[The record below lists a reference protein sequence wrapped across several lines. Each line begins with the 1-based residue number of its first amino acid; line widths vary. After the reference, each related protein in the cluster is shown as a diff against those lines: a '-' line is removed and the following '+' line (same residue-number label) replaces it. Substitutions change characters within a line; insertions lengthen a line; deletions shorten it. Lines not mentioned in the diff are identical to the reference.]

1 MFTGLILFS
10 DSRAEDKLKAMFE
23 LFDFNEIQTISKF
36 DLEFLLFCCISSAFK
51 LFSYAEENSQE
62 KQIHELVQNSLSKTS
77 RVTLTDLVHFC
88 AFSEEVN
95 KFLHFFKIKGL
106 SLPKPTKKQD
116 VYEPLRD
123 NSGYPKKNFIVDAG
137 VKAKLENASKAWMG
151 AIYNTINQKSKDEAT
166 AKFNLYWVLGIDS
179 YSSKH
184 NFVVVPGKEIIIYYV
199 SSVVVLLYCKLL
211 RQKHYLEHDYT
222 VSSICLGKEI
232 VCTGEAGFSPKI
244 RIWKIDTLETLQ
256 ILHGVHQT
264 GVILLGFTNNEQ
276 HLITCSNFTVIIYE
290 WRIKNILVASNHTYP
305 IADLYLLPRIT
316 TSSCFILGC
325 DQEITVYS
333 IDNEKLNMVS
343 VNIEISMCKSNII
356 CVTGQGIYD
365 MKNENSFILLTGHAD
380 GSVLLWQNTEFQ
392 RIVVVYN
399 SKICAMKVLISWYL
413 ICTGL
418 GLIYFWDS
426 LLVSCSKVVEISMF
440 PFKLLSFE
448 VNSIKY
454 VSKKLYISTNA
465 GDLIEA
471 RVHLDSLKVTAKR
484 VGGIIQV
491 PLNQTKLDFLSMD
504 LPFLVCS
511 GENGVL
517 TSIDLRSFEI
527 IDTWSVGFSIKSFR
541 CSNFND
547 VICLAACCEEGKLF
561 IRENWDTVF
570 TPEAGTHNLTDLEF
584 LKNGKLLIVASED
597 KNLYIFKK
605 SSNYEKIYL
614 ISINNGIPIT
624 LTPSKNK
631 NSLLIVTDKRK
642 ILMMNSETFELNFTA
657 DQVKGVEWSKFH
669 SYFLAKIKDTLCKAP
684 VVWNQKGDSIG
695 IGGYN
700 GVNIWIQSSKIHSDF
715 NYVLKGHISSVL
727 DISLK
732 SNLIFTLG
740 EDRMIMYW
748 IYDKVTCFT
757 ENFSRVDL
765 PESLKTESAYAMI
778 PVQEDPIKISSQFI
792 QSAFLTSISEN
803 SEYFFN
809 IDHYNKTSLMSI
821 DLSHIYGGR
830 VNLRNSIFYVHL
842 HNKDNPP
849 VCVRNI
855 VYFSSRYVILQNPV
869 TQIQSFYKNH
879 KNKVTSLA
887 THPTLEIIASS
898 EEGLVH
904 IWKIRERVLISK
916 LLTQLSGIFLLR
928 FANSKQGAEVLA
940 AVGWYKSLPNIDLF
954 DWVHEIL
961 LATVNFFD
969 TPQDLQFSPTEYF
982 KLSLCGENHFS
993 IWKRRGQILVCKKE
1007 VKINKILTV
1016 MRYLV
1021 FKHRKEVDLLIGSA
1035 SGELIVNVEGRL
1047 LVHIENAHEG
1057 AILCITTIDTGAMGL
1072 IFTGGEDSI
1081 IRIWTHAL
1089 IPVNKFSLY
1098 SLTDPVLVKS
1108 KQHSISNI
1116 QVYTCLSKKPLDST
1130 LPKGAKTDPLVL
1142 AIGTTSGAL
1151 LEVSLSN
1158 ILSSEQITLQFKIH
1172 FENHCNCNYPMTK
1185 TLFALHPE
1193 HPILGSI
1200 GEDKILK
1207 LWQYENFTCV
1217 FSKELDN
1224 LCKPCFIVF
1233 SPAGILAIGMD
1244 NGVVLLLASK
1254 DSAWGSSSRID
1265 LDLQVVATIR
1275 ENHSA
1280 IIFIRFSQDAEYL
1293 AISYN
1298 NIKGLSRFQ
1307 ESSGVK
1313 TGGSDVTNS
1322 FVVLFQLQ
1330 DNGSYKKVCK
1340 IPFPFGS
1347 IKDIASYPPRN
1358 ECAACYIEFSQD
1370 NMFILMIH
1378 QQVTANFLP
1387 GIF

>member
-10 DSRAEDKLKAMFE
+10 DARAEDKLKAMFE
-23 LFDFNEIQTISKF
+23 LFDFNEIQTISKS
-36 DLEFLLFCCISSAFK
+36 DLEFLLCCCITSAFK
-51 LFSYAEENSQE
+51 LFSFAEEIVQE
-62 KQIHELVQNSLSKTS
+62 KEIHELIQNSLSKTN

-95 KFLHFFKIKGL
+95 QFLHFFKIKGL

-123 NSGYPKKNFIVDAG
+123 NSGYPKRNLVVDEG
-137 VKAKLENASKAWMG
+137 VKVKLENASRAWMG
-151 AIYNTINQKSKDEAT
+151 AIFNTINDKTANEAT
-166 AKFNLYWVLGIDS
+166 GKFNLYWVLGIDS
-179 YSSKH
+179 YNSKH

-211 RQKHYLEHDYT
+211 KQKHYLEHDYY

-232 VCTGEAGFSPKI
+232 VCSGEAGCSPKI

-256 ILHGVHQT
+256 VLHGVHQT
-264 GVILLGFTNNEQ
+264 GVTLLGFTNNEQ

-290 WRIKNILVASNHTYP
+290 WKIKNILVANNHTSP
-305 IADLYLLPRIT
+305 ISDLYLLPRIT
-316 TSSCFILGC
+316 STSCFILGC

-333 IDNEKLNMVS
+333 VDNEKLSIVS
-343 VNIEISMCKSNII
+343 VNIEVSMCKSNIV

-365 MKNENSFILLTGHAD
+365 MKNENSFILVTGHAD

-399 SKICAMKVLISWYL
+399 SKICAMKVLVSWYL
-413 ICTGL
+413 ISTGL

-426 LLVSCSKVVEISMF
+426 NLANCSKVVEISMF

-471 RVHLDSLKVTAKR
+471 RVHLDSLKITAKR

-491 PLNQTKLDFLSMD
+491 PINQTRIEFLSMD

-517 TSIDLRSFEI
+517 TSIDLRSYEI
-527 IDTWSVGFSIKSFR
+527 IDTWSVGFAIKSFR
-541 CSNFND
+541 CENYND

-561 IRENWDTVF
+561 IRENWDTIY
-570 TPEAGTHNLTDLEF
+570 TPEAGKHNLTDLEF
-584 LKNGKLLIVASED
+584 LNKGKLLVVASED

-614 ISINNGIPIT
+614 ISINNGVPIT
-624 LTPSKNK
+624 LTPSKDK
-631 NSLLIVTDKRK
+631 KYLLVVTDKRK
-642 ILMMNSETFELNFTA
+642 ILMMNSETYELNFTS
-657 DQVKGVEWSKFH
+657 DQVKGVEWNRFH
-669 SYFLAKIKDTLCKAP
+669 SFFSAKIKDTLSRAP
-684 VVWNQKGDSIG
+684 VVWNQKGDCIG
-695 IGGYN
+695 IGGFS
-700 GVNIWIQSSKIHSDF
+700 GVNVWIQGTKIHSE
-715 NYVLKGHISSVL
+715 YGYALKGHISSVL
-727 DISLK
+727 DLSIK
-732 SNLIFTLG
+732 SNLIFSLG
-740 EDRMIMYW
+740 QDRMIMYW
-748 IYDKVTCFT
+748 TYEKVTLAN
-757 ENFSRVDL
+757 EGFSRITL
-765 PESLKTESAYAMI
+765 PDTLKIESDYANI
-778 PVQEDPIKISSQFI
+778 QNPLEPVKISSQFI
-792 QSAFLTSISEN
+792 QSAFLTSIMEN

-809 IDHYNKTSLMSI
+809 TEHANKASLISV

-842 HNKDNPP
+842 HNADQPP
-849 VCVRNI
+849 ICVRNI
-855 VYFSSRYVILQNPV
+855 VYFASRYVILQNPV

-887 THPTLEIIASS
+887 THPALDLIGSS
-898 EEGLVH
+898 EEGFVH

-916 LLTQLSGIFLLR
+916 LITQLSGIFLLR
-928 FANSKQGAEVLA
+928 FANNKQGAEILA
-940 AVGWYKSLPNIDLF
+940 VVGWGKNLPNVEIF

-961 LATVNFFD
+961 LANVVLYD

-982 KLSLCGENHFS
+982 KLSICGENHFS
-993 IWKRRGQILVCKKE
+993 LWKRRGRVLICKKE
-1007 VKINKILTV
+1007 VKIAKILTV

-1021 FKHRKEVDLLIGSA
+1021 FKNRKEVDLLIGTGG
-1035 SGELIVNVEGRL
+1035 GELLVSVEGRL
-1047 LVHIENAHEG
+1047 LVHVENAHDG
-1057 AILCITTIDTGAMGL
+1057 AILCITTNDTEIIGL
-1072 IFTGGEDSI
+1072 IFTGGEDGI
-1081 IRIWTHAL
+1081 VRIWTHAL
-1089 IPVNKFSLY
+1089 IPVNKFSIY
-1098 SLTDPVLVKS
+1098 SLSDPVLIKS
-1108 KQHSISNI
+1108 KQSSISNI
-1116 QVYTCLSKKPLDST
+1116 QVYTCFSKKPLDST
-1130 LPKGAKTDPLVL
+1130 LPKGAKIDPLVL

-1151 LEVSLSN
+1151 VEVSLSN
-1158 ILSSEQITLQFKIH
+1158 ILSSEQITLQFKVH
-1172 FENHCNCNYPMTK
+1172 FENHCNNTYPMTK

-1193 HPILGSI
+1193 YSVLGSI
-1200 GEDKILK
+1200 AEDKVLK
-1207 LWQYENFTCV
+1207 LWQYENFTCIY
-1217 FSKELDN
+1217 SKELDN
-1224 LCKPCFIVF
+1224 LCKPCFITF
-1233 SPAGILAIGMD
+1233 SPAGVLAIGMD
-1244 NGVVLLLASK
+1244 NGVVLLLACK
-1254 DSAWGSSSRID
+1254 DSAWGSSSRVD
-1265 LDLQVVATIR
+1265 LELNVVATIR

-1280 IIFIRFSQDAEYL
+1280 IICIKFSQDAEYF
-1293 AISYN
+1293 AVSYN

-1313 TGGSDVTNS
+1313 TGGGDVTNG
-1322 FVVLFQLQ
+1322 FVVIFQAQ
-1330 DNGSYKKVCK
+1330 DNGAYKKLCK
-1340 IPFPFGS
+1340 VPFPFGN

-1358 ECAACYIEFSQD
+1358 ECAACFIEFSDD
-1370 NMFILMIH
+1370 NMFISMIH
-1378 QQVTANFLP
+1378 QQVTPSFLP